1 MLVEVRVMRQDG
13 RRIAREQLRLAPPHR
28 GNLQVLRR
36 RGAGNDWFAIA
47 LLTGDDGNQRLAPLD
62 HARLMRWSGV
72 DLVLTGVEH
81 VGRLRDQRQQ
91 LQAWWVRLLEDAA
104 TAPEP

>member
-36 RGAGNDWFAIA
+36 RSVGNDWFAIA

-62 HARLMRWSGV
+62 CAFQRSWTPVSG
-72 DLVLTGVEH
+72 
-81 VGRLRDQRQQ
+81 
-91 LQAWWVRLLEDAA
+91 
-104 TAPEP
+104 